1 MLQFSVKMDTTQLI
15 RRIKTI
21 EKNVEDKPVDAFLLE
36 MGNYTA
42 MLMKRKLRS
51 VNYTMAMYWSIRP
64 VVTGKNNVSI
74 QAVNYAFDF
83 EQGTKKTIPTT
94 PALKKWANQRIREG
108 IRNDMTGTYPTMKVD
123 YSYSTAYN
131 FMTRSYE
138 QARSR
143 YPSIIHAG
151 VEKITRGV

>member
-1 MLQFSVKMDTTQLI
+1 
-15 RRIKTI
+15 
-21 EKNVEDKPVDAFLLE
+21 

-42 MLMKRKLRS
+42 MLMKSKLRS

-64 VVTGKNNVSI
+64 VVTSKNNVSI

-94 PALKKWANQRIREG
+94 PELKKWATQRIKEG
-108 IRNDMTGTYPTMKVD
+108 IRNDMTGTHPTMKVD
-123 YSYSTAYN
+123 YSQSPAYR

-138 QARSR
+138 QARER

-151 VEKITRGV
+151 VEKLTRGV